1 MVLLRFSMSPSTR
14 FVQIP
19 CRIGFHI
26 DGCPAKK
33 LALPFCPC
41 AKVQPFF
48 YHKSSRPVQY
58 SICTIVYYRSA
69 PFEQY
74 SLADWY
80 GSNLAINNS
89 FAAFGVKKGSLEISV
104 ISSPLA
110 PFFASSEKRLPG
122 SRSIL
127 SCPSGFAADVP
138 EKRANNSP
146 NFNRRRRRF
155 RGKKTGLGRKHARRR
170 GGTFKW
176 EERERERER
185 GGGARVLF

>member
-41 AKVQPFF
+41 AKVQPF

-110 PFFASSEKRLPG
+110 PFFARETASWFEIHSQ
-122 SRSIL
+122 L
-127 SCPSGFAADVP
+127 SVVWF
-138 EKRANNSP
+138 
-146 NFNRRRRRF
+146 RRRRRAGKAREQQPEF
-155 RGKKTGLGRKHARRR
+155 QSEATARRFHGKKTGLGRKHAPRDI
-170 GGTFKW
+170 
-176 EERERERER
+176 
-185 GGGARVLF
+185 